1 MGRSIV
7 SIIFLL
13 LLSYTLKAQIHGF
26 APSGNFFSPSDSQKV
41 YISVKGTSFFKNNEY
56 FNPIEEGYTL
66 IGFYLEPS
74 AVLQLTKDFRLE
86 AGAGILKY
94 SGRKGLYQVEPLF
107 RVQYQPADWFQMLIG
122 TLYGGANHGLVEPL
136 YRWELNFTNP
146 MENGLQFLFNTK
158 IVNADVWL
166 DWQKFI
172 LPDDPFQEE
181 LTVGISSEWFL
192 TGKTSDFTLSFPLQT
207 VFQHHG
213 GQIIS
218 VDLPLETL
226 ANWATGFK
234 VHKAINQKF
243 LRFWDAEIYYL
254 GFTDLSPQKLQQ
266 FRNGYGIYPKT
277 KMGLGNFSVEMGYF
291 HGNRFMAP
299 MGERLFHSATIP
311 ISNLMYTHKNIGTG
325 KFWFNKKINSGIT
338 LGAYFESYTDFS
350 NQKTDYAYGVHLVFS
365 QDFFLLKYR

>member
-1 MGRSIV
+1 MRRSIV
-7 SIIFLL
+7 FISLL
-13 LLSYTLKAQIHGF
+13 WLFSFTLRAQMQSF
-26 APSGNFFSPSDSQKV
+26 APASNFFSPTDSQKV
-41 YISVKGTSFFKNNEY
+41 YLSMRGTSFFKNNEY

-74 AVLQLTKDFRLE
+74 AVLQLTRDFRLE
-86 AGAGILKY
+86 AGAGILKF
-94 SGRKGLYQVEPLF
+94 SGRKGFYQTEPLF
-107 RVQYQPADWFQMLIG
+107 RVQYQPVNWFQMLIG
-122 TLYGGANHGLVEPL
+122 TLHGGSNHGLVEPL

-172 LPDDPFQEE
+172 LHNDPFQEE
-181 LTVGISSEWFL
+181 LSVGISSEWFL
-192 TGKTSDFTLSFPLQT
+192 DDKTSDFTVSLPLQT

-218 VDLPLETL
+218 VNLPLETL
-226 ANWATGFK
+226 ANWATGIK
-234 VHKAINQKF
+234 VHKTIKQNF
-243 LRFWDAEIYYL
+243 LHFWEAEVYYL

-277 KMGLGNFSVEMGYF
+277 KIGFGNFSAEIGYF
-291 HGNRFMAP
+291 HGTRFMAP

-311 ISNLMYTHKNIGTG
+311 MSNIIYTHKNIGTG
-325 KFWFNKKINSGIT
+325 KFWYNKKVNSGIT
-338 LGAYFESYTDFS
+338 LGAYFESYTDFI